1 MLDEMRRVTTVR
13 VHQLTKELEAERV
26 KEQEAIHAAVHDHL
40 DPGNNYWQHRHR
52 AEQKLRAAYAL
63 LQILEAA

>member
-13 VHQLTKELEAERV
+13 VLQLTQELEVEYV
-26 KEQEAIHAAVHDHL
+26 KERKAISAAVHDHL

-52 AEQKLRAAYAL
+52 AEQKLLAACAL